1 MVLFPH
7 ILGSAMGVLR
17 VDLNMMAQSGLVSD
31 PIKILAIPIV
41 SSASG
46 RSKACLPMVQGRL
59 R

>member
-1 MVLFPH
+1 
-7 ILGSAMGVLR
+7 MGVLR

-31 PIKILAIPIV
+31 PIKILAISIV
-41 SSASG
+41 STASR